1 MSRTLKFIALATLVV
16 AIFLCGYVTARWQ
29 LAERDKGEAEKSVV
43 HVQETNQDRATA
55 KDANLANLRGAET
68 FYRDGVYDDT
78 TKTDELLHRVLRI
91 TDGVRSEAAG
101 DTADA
106 DNLAT
111 RLKRAEAREARLR
124 GALRI
129 ALDGNRED
137 ARRAN
142 DVARQLNLC
151 ISQQLLDRQQLAES
165 QRR

>member
-1 MSRTLKFIALATLVV
+1 MSRTAVVMSLVAAV
-16 AIFLCGYVTARWQ
+16 AIFSCGYI
-29 LAERDKGEAEKSVV
+29 
-43 HVQETNQDRATA
+43 TA
-55 KDANLANLRGAET
+55 KLQNAGAEVAEVQKQDTQRASAKDENLANLRGVEA

-78 TKTDELLHRVLRI
+78 TKTDDLLHRVLRI
-91 TDGVRSEAAG
+91 TDGVRSETAG
-101 DTADA
+101 DTADT

>member
-1 MSRTLKFIALATLVV
+1 MSRTVKVLSVATLVV
-16 AIFLCGYVTARWQ
+16 AVFLCGYLTARWQ
-29 LAERDKGEAEKSVV
+29 LAERDKGEAEASAV

-68 FYRDGVYDDT
+68 FFKDGVYDDT
-78 TKTDELLHRVLRI
+78 IKTDDLLHRILRV
-91 TDGVRSEAAG
+91 TDGVRPESPG
-101 DTADA
+101 DTTDT
-106 DNLAT
+106 DNLTAS
-111 RLKRAEAREARLR
+111 LKRAEAREARLR

-142 DVARQLNLC
+142 EVARQLNLC
-151 ISQQLLDRQQLAES
+151 ITQQLLDRQQLAES